1 MNRNFYNKTEF
12 KIRLNDGSMVVFVP
26 NYAFNKVIDIDYLLK
41 ILSSEKVVIRANTVN
56 ESGYVNFNIGAKIA
70 SNSTKYIM
78 FGHVNYFDNDLDDDS
93 SDKDKNIVIKQLHEL
108 LKKVK
113 FKDIHASQKTERDP
127 SERHLK
133 KRDATNYI

>member
-70 SNSTKYIM
+70 SNGTKYIM

-93 SDKDKNIVIKQLHEL
+93 SDKDKSIVIKQLHEL

-113 FKDIHASQKTERDP
+113 FKDIHTSQKTEREP
-127 SERHLK
+127 GERYLK
-133 KRDATNYI
+133 KRDAINYI